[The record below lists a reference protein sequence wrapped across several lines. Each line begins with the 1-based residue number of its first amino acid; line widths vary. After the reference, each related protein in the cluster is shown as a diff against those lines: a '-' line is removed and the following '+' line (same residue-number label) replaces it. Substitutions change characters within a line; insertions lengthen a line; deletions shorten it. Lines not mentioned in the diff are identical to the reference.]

1 MIMLQRFVG
10 LFVRLIRDRRA
21 GVLVESVF
29 TIPVALM
36 MLMGGF
42 EIARLT
48 LIHQKMDR
56 AATAMADLVSQ
67 SEDITVSQL
76 NDMFNAMQ
84 HIMEPFDMPGKGL
97 VIVSSI
103 GKPVSASTTIYW
115 QRNGAG
121 GITATSQVGT
131 EGSPPSL
138 PTGFVV
144 RDGEGLIVAE
154 VYYDYS
160 PLLFFDFVGA
170 NQLYHRAFFRPRYGG
185 LDVLNP

>member
-1 MIMLQRFVG
+1 MILQR
-10 LFVRLIRDRRA
+10 LVRLLGRFGRDKRG
-21 GVLVESVF
+21 GVLVEAAF
-29 TIPVALM
+29 TIPIAIIL
-36 MLMGGF
+36 LLGGF

-76 NDMFNAMQ
+76 NDMFSAIQ
-84 HIMEPFDMPGKGL
+84 HIMEPFELSSSGV

-103 GKPVSASTTIYW
+103 GKPGSDPTTIYW

-121 GITATSQVGT
+121 GVTATSQVGT
-131 EGSPPSL
+131 EGNAPNLPS
-138 PTGFVV
+138 GFVV

-154 VYYDYS
+154 VYYDYA
-160 PLLFFDFVGA
+160 PLLFWDIVGP

-185 LDVLNP
+185 LDTLNP

>member
-1 MIMLQRFVG
+1 MILQTIA
-10 LFVRLIRDRRA
+10 RLIGRLRRDQRG
-21 GVLVESVF
+21 GVLVEAAF
-29 TIPVALM
+29 TIPIAV
-36 MLMGGF
+36 MLLLAGF
-42 EIARLT
+42 EVARLT

-67 SEDITVSQL
+67 SEDITVAQL
-76 NDMFNAMQ
+76 NDMFNAIE
-84 HIMEPFDMPGKGL
+84 HIMEPFDLNAKGV

-103 GKPVSASTTIYW
+103 GTPLSNPTTIYW

-121 GITATSQVGT
+121 TISATSQVGT
-131 EGSPPSL
+131 EGNAPTL

-154 VYYDYS
+154 VYYDYA
-160 PLLFFDFVGA
+160 PLMFWDIVTPG
-170 NQLYHRAFFRPRYGG
+170 QLYHRAFFRPRYGG

>member
-1 MIMLQRFVG
+1 MILQG
-10 LFVRLIRDRRA
+10 LARLIGRLRGDQRG
-21 GVLVESVF
+21 GVLVEAAF
-29 TIPVALM
+29 AIPIALV
-36 MLMGGF
+36 LLLAGF

-76 NDMFNAMQ
+76 NDMFNAIQ
-84 HIMEPFDMPGKGL
+84 HIMEPFDLSSSGV

-103 GKPVSASTTIYW
+103 GTPISNPTTIYW

-121 GITATSQVGT
+121 SVVATSKIGT
-131 EGSPPSL
+131 EGNVPTL

-154 VYYDYS
+154 VYYDYA
-160 PLLFFDFVGA
+160 PLLFWDIVSPG
-170 NQLYHRAFFRPRYGG
+170 QLYHRAFFRPRYGG
-185 LDVLNP
+185 LDVLTP

>member
-1 MIMLQRFVG
+1 MILQALAG
-10 LFVRLIRDRRA
+10 LIGRLRRDQRG
-21 GVLVESVF
+21 GVLVEAAFV
-29 TIPVALM
+29 IPITLVLLLA
-36 MLMGGF
+36 GF
-42 EIARLT
+42 EVARLT

-76 NDMFNAMQ
+76 NDMFNAIQ
-84 HIMEPFDMPGKGL
+84 HIMEPFDMASKGV

-103 GKPVSASTTIYW
+103 GTPISNPTTIYW

-121 GITATSQVGT
+121 GITATSQIGT
-131 EGSPPSL
+131 EGNPPTL

-154 VYYDYS
+154 VYYDYA
-160 PLLFFDFVGA
+160 PFLFWDIFTP

-185 LDVLNP
+185 LDVLTP

>member
-1 MIMLQRFVG
+1 MILQSLASLIG
-10 LFVRLIRDRRA
+10 RLRRNERG
-21 GVLVESVF
+21 GVLIEAAF
-29 TIPVALM
+29 TIPIAV
-36 MLMGGF
+36 MLLLAGF

-56 AATAMADLVSQ
+56 VATAMADLVSQ
-67 SEDITVSQL
+67 SEDITVAQL
-76 NDMFNAMQ
+76 NDMFNAAQ
-84 HIMEPFDMPGKGL
+84 HIMEPFDLSGRGV

-103 GKPVSASTTIYW
+103 GTPISNPTTIYW

-121 GITATSQVGT
+121 SVSASSQIGT
-131 EGSPPSL
+131 EGNAPTL

-154 VYYDYS
+154 VYYNYA
-160 PLLFFDFVGA
+160 PLLFWDIVGP

>member
-1 MIMLQRFVG
+1 MMLQCIAGLVG
-10 LFVRLIRDRRA
+10 RLIRDRRG

-67 SEDITVSQL
+67 SEDISVSQL

-84 HIMEPFDMPGKGL
+84 HIMEPFDMSGKGV

-121 GITATSQVGT
+121 GVTATSQIGT
-131 EGSPPSL
+131 EGNAPTL

-144 RDGEGLIVAE
+144 RDGESLIVAE

-185 LDVLNP
+185 LDVLTP